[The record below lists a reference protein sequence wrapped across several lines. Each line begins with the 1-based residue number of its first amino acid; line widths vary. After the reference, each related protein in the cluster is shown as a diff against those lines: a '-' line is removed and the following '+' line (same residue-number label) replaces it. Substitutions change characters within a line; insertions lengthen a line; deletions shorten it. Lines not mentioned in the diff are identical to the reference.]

1 MKNQLSIV
9 VWETLFNEEFKG
21 IPDPNKPENIP
32 RIEAEHKKEVKAF
45 TTFAEGVGKPL
56 FKQLQN
62 DLRFDILILLTKEHL
77 PGDEALEIVNR
88 SRYLANLIAKA
99 QSIIDEAD

>member
-1 MKNQLSIV
+1 MKDQLGVV

-32 RIEAEHKKEVKAF
+32 RINAVHKKEIKEF
-45 TTFAEGVGKPL
+45 TTFAKGVGKPL
-56 FKQLQN
+56 FEKLQS
-62 DLRFDILILLTKEHL
+62 DLRFDILYLLTHETLSK
-77 PGDEALEIVNR
+77 DEVLDIVNR

-99 QSIIDEAD
+99 KSIIDEAD